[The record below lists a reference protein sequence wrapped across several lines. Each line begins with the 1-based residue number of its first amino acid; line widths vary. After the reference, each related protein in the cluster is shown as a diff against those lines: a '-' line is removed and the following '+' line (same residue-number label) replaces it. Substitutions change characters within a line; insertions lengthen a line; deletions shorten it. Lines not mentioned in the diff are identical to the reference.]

1 MKKIAIIGGGVQAEY
16 YGEACH
22 RIGFEGHYF
31 SMPDGKVDESKVD
44 YFHEINI
51 FDKDGIVDICR
62 NIGID
67 GVVATT
73 ELSVPITAYVA
84 EKLGLLGNPVEVA
97 NVITDKYRNRECIK
111 GLNDLLSPLYVEAK
125 SIEDIRQAQIPYPI
139 ILKPV
144 CLGGKR
150 GISVVKNDD
159 ELESAYQYAALSFK
173 KDVEPKIIAEQF
185 LGGGI
190 ECSVESISFK
200 GQHTVIQITQKDSSG
215 APHCVELGHHQPAS
229 LNKELWDRVVKGV
242 CSGLTAIGLTNGP
255 CHTEVKIIG
264 GKVYL
269 IEFNARPGGGH
280 IWCPLIEISTG
291 FDNMAALLFA
301 ATGDLRPIDVSSF
314 KHRYSGLYY
323 VVKQT
328 EHLKP
333 IFDSCEKESWC
344 YGKHFVSDELEELTH
359 NDLEHTNYMIYS
371 SDFGDPVEEKVKHT
385 MENKG
390 KLNYIVV
397 KHPGWGGGKNL

>member
-97 NVITDKYRNRECIK
+97 NVIIDKYRNRECIK
-111 GLNDLLSPLYVEAK
+111 GLKDLLSPIYVEAK
-125 SIEDIRQAQIPYPI
+125 SIEDIRRAQISYPI

-144 CLGGKR
+144 SLGGKR
-150 GISVVKNDD
+150 GISVVKNDY
-159 ELESAYQYAALSFK
+159 ELESAFEYAASSFK
-173 KDVEPKIIAEQF
+173 NGLEPKIIAEQF
-185 LGGGI
+185 LEGGM
-190 ECSVESISFK
+190 ECSVESISFEGK
-200 GQHTVIQITQKDSSG
+200 HTVIQITQKDSSG
-215 APHCVELGHHQPAS
+215 APHCVELGHHQPAPLS
-229 LNKELWDRVVKGV
+229 KEIWDKVVTGV
-242 CSGLTAIGLTNGP
+242 CSGLSAIGLTNGP
-255 CHTEVKIIG
+255 CHTEVKIID

-269 IEFNARPGGGH
+269 IEFNARPGGDH
-280 IWCPLIEISTG
+280 IWYPLVELSTG
-291 FDNMAALLFA
+291 FDNMAAVLLA
-301 ATGDLRPIDVSSF
+301 ATGDLKQIDVTSF
-314 KHRYSGLYY
+314 KHRFSGLYY

-328 EHLKP
+328 EYLKP
-333 IFDSCEKESWC
+333 IFDNCERESWC
-344 YGKHFVSDELEELTH
+344 WEKHFVSDELEDLTH
-359 NDLEHTNYMIYS
+359 NEMEHTNYMIYS
-371 SDFGDPVEEKVKHT
+371 SDTCDPVAEKVKQPIG
-385 MENKG
+385 NKG
-390 KLNYIVV
+390 KLNCIMV
-397 KHPGWGGGKNL
+397 KYPMWGGEI